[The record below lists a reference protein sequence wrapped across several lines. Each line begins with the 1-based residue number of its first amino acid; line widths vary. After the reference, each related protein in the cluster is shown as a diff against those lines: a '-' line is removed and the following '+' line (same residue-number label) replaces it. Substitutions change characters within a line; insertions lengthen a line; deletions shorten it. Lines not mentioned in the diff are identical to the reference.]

1 MTESAAGPAG
11 STTAEQIT
19 AEQITTEQI
28 VTGLLAAAQLTP
40 SAEEKAQMIKDFPKV
55 RAGADALYLPE
66 LEFVEPATRFDPAR
80 YYTA

>member
-1 MTESAAGPAG
+1 MTDGSAVPAD
-11 STTAEQIT
+11 STSS
-19 AEQITTEQI
+19 EQI
-28 VTGLLAAAQLTP
+28 VTGLLAAAQLTV